1 MEVKISPTSNKSVK
15 EVEGKET
22 PWIVRTIFSV
32 ILNLV
37 KLTGLLPFSIC
48 LETKSVNFKLVSWKT
63 FFAFLRLLAFTFPF
77 IILPSIFYFGGF
89 VEEAAYAAV
98 SAASGNTTHKRLQN
112 SKIGQI
118 VAGIEFYAN
127 LLVFMLPFAFGYFLA
142 KPLENIFRIRFA
154 QDNLNLEK
162 SGLAVK
168 VATFPIFGFLLFFAG
183 KLMLANSYLRWY
195 LDIEGFSKYHFF
207 LYVTLC
213 ALFLVD
219 FPLHFLLAT
228 HEYLFFRNMPSYD
241 SLAKRVLKTED
252 PRLLLRR
259 IEELTV
265 FMENTQDGYG
275 FFLLVDL
282 TLMLLYWLIHTF
294 KLYFSVQVNSIGS
307 QSGNLYCK
315 LLSAVGH

>member
-1 MEVKISPTSNKSVK
+1 MEVKISPTSNKSPR

-22 PWIVRTIFSV
+22 SWIVRTIFSV
-32 ILNLV
+32 ILTLV
-37 KLTGLLPFSIC
+37 KLTGLLPLSIC
-48 LETKSVNFKLVSWKT
+48 LETKSVDFKLISWKT
-63 FFAFLRLLAFTFPF
+63 FFSFLRLLAFTFPF
-77 IILPSIFYFGGF
+77 LILPFIFYFGGF
-89 VEEAAYAAV
+89 VEEAAFDAA
-98 SAASGNTTHKRLQN
+98 SAATGNSSVKLVQF

-118 VAGIEFYAN
+118 VEGIEVCVN
-127 LLVFMLPFAFGYFLA
+127 VLVYILPFALGYFLA

-154 QDNLNLEK
+154 EHNLNLEK
-162 SGLAVK
+162 SGFAVK
-168 VATFPIFGFLLFFAG
+168 VAVFPLFGFLLFLAG
-183 KLMLANSYLRWY
+183 KLMFANSYIRWF

-213 ALFLVD
+213 TIFLVD

-228 HEYLFFRNMPSYD
+228 YEYLFYRNMPSYE

-252 PRLLLRR
+252 PRLLLKR

-265 FMENTQDGYG
+265 FMKNTQDGFG

-294 KLYFSVQVNSIGS
+294 KLYFSVQVNLIGS
-307 QSGNLYCK
+307 QSGNVYSK